1 MPRLSMSEIRSDAVH
16 VSGIPAMDYDR
27 STVTPGIVHLGI
39 GAFHRAHMAAYVD
52 SLLAK
57 NPSWGIIGAS
67 LRRPDTRDALAP
79 QDFLYTLAIRDA
91 SGTRPRIIGSIL
103 DVLDA
108 NTQRAQLIETMADPA
123 IRIVSLTVTEK
134 GYCHDP
140 STGELDE
147 KHPDI
152 VHDLANPGAPVGA
165 PGIIV
170 AALELRHR
178 RGLVPF
184 TVMSCDNLPSN
195 GKTAGR
201 IVRRLAELRGGGTEF
216 TNYVQT
222 VSFPSTMIDR
232 IVPATTDADRDI
244 VAEITGLDD
253 AWPIMTEPFTQWV
266 IEDDFPAGRPP
277 FETVGAQLVEDVEPF
292 ELMKLRMLN
301 GSHSTMAYLG
311 YLSGYQYVNE
321 AITDPGIMKLIHGL
335 MTEEAMP
342 TLPMS
347 RTTLEAYRDQLLARF
362 ANPALKHR
370 TWQIAMDGTQK
381 LPQRLLGTTRDRL
394 KSAQPFPRL
403 ALGVAAWMRY
413 VTGIDEAGQPI
424 DVKDPLAARLR
435 AITDAA
441 GRDPVKLANGLLAV
455 QEVFGTDLPA
465 VAVFRDVVTNHLK
478 SLLENGAKATVQ
490 RLT

>member
-1 MPRLSMSEIRSDAVH
+1 MSEIRSEAVH
-16 VSGIPAMDYDR
+16 LSGIPAMDYDR
-27 STVTPGIVHLGI
+27 SAVAPGIVHLGI

-52 SLLAK
+52 GLLAK
-57 NPSWGIIGAS
+57 NPGWGIIGAS
-67 LRRPDTRDALAP
+67 LRRPDTRDALEP

-91 SGTRPRIIGSIL
+91 LGTRPRIIGSIL

-152 VHDLANPGAPVGA
+152 VHDLATPGAPISA

-201 IVRRLAELRGGGTEF
+201 IVRRLAELRGVGTEF

-232 IVPATTDADRDI
+232 IVPATTDADREI
-244 VAEITGLDD
+244 VRELTGLDD

-266 IEDDFPAGRPP
+266 IEDLFPAGRPP
-277 FETVGAQLVEDVEPF
+277 FETVGAELVEDVEPF

-321 AITDPGIMKLIHGL
+321 AIADPGIHKLIHGL

-347 RTTLEAYRDQLLARF
+347 RATLEAYRDQLLARF

-381 LPQRLLGTTRDRL
+381 LPQRLLGTIRDRL
-394 KSAQPFPRL
+394 KATQPFLRL

-435 AITDAA
+435 AIADEA
-441 GRDPVKLANGLLAV
+441 GRDPTRLANGLLAV
-455 QEVFGTDLPA
+455 QEVFGTDLPS
-465 VAVFRDVVTNHLK
+465 VAVFRDTVTNHLK
-478 SLLENGAKATVQ
+478 SLLENGAKETVR
-490 RLT
+490 RLL